1 MPRPGTTTQR
11 GYGAEHQA
19 ERERWRPTVEAG
31 QATCHATRCLER
43 TRAIAPDA
51 EWHLGHNPER
61 TRWTGPEHARCNTS
75 EGGTRSRTGGKR
87 PPKPPPPLCVE
98 ADEW

>member
-75 EGGTRSRTGGKR
+75 EGGRRRGQPRR
-87 PPKPPPPLCVE
+87 PARPAPIPAIE